1 MLSTM
6 PLLNTTPTIS
16 LDMERPMP
24 LPWLLRKSVT
34 SVLWVTSFP
43 ITYFFVYPNLFYS
56 VIGRST
62 FPGHGYRAGHWLGDN
77 NSDWDDLYY
86 AIPGILN
93 FQLFGI
99 PLVGADICGFGT

>member
-1 MLSTM
+1 M
-6 PLLNTTPTIS
+6 PLLNTTPTIC
-16 LDMERPMP
+16 LDMAKPMP
-24 LPWLLRKSVT
+24 PPWLLRKFET
-34 SVLWVTSFP
+34 SVQWVTLSF
-43 ITYFFVYPNLFYS
+43 ITYFYITLFILFP